1 MEQVGNTFLFNYGEV
16 TIRAHYVSDTR
27 LRWEQTEGPAP
38 GLAAEETYH
47 SFEVRPNVYFISWQE
62 QGTLV
67 VTQVVDFERRKVFTA
82 WISPEKQVSN
92 FEGTIEP
99 VEMN

>member
-1 MEQVGNTFLFNYGEV
+1 MEQIGKTFVFNYGRV
-16 TIRAHYVSDTR
+16 IIKAHYISDTR
-27 LRWEQTEGPAP
+27 LRWEQTEGPAA
-38 GLAAEETYH
+38 GLTAEETYH
-47 SFEVRPNVYFISWQE
+47 SFEVRPNVHFISWQE
-62 QGTLV
+62 RDTSV

-82 WISPEKQVSN
+82 WISPEKQVAN